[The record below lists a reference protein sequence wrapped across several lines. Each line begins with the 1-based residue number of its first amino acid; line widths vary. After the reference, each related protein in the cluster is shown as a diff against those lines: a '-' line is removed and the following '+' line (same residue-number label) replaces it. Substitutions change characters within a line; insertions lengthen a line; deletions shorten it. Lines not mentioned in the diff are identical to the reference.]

1 LEACP
6 SLGPEFGSL
15 YFKAV
20 SFFGTAGSAEEVGKG
35 GEGGGGNAGEE
46 DGSGAGGK
54 GGSWGEESKQ
64 SIPIRCRTFAT
75 NLGAGLYALT
85 VQKADTYP
93 LPDLPLGNIRTDLL
107 DSTHDLMPRHS
118 WQFQAGIISLYRC
131 QIRTTNATCFDA

>member
-1 LEACP
+1 LARAA
-6 SLGPEFGSL
+6 
-15 YFKAV
+15 K
-20 SFFGTAGSAEEVGKG
+20 AEEETLAEKMGAALAARG
-35 GEGGGGNAGEE
+35 GPR
-46 DGSGAGGK
+46 
-54 GGSWGEESKQ
+54 GEESKQ

-131 QIRTTNATCFDA
+131 QIRMTNATCFDA